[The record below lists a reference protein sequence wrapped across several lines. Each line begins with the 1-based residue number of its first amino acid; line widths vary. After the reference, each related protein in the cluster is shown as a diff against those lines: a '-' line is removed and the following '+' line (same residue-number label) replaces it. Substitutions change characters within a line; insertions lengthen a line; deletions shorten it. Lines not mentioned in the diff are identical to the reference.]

1 MAKRKGK
8 RRRTTSEK
16 VFIALSILIALSMIL
31 SLFVGFA
38 TSRNTGQA
46 PLPVETIAGTAAI
59 FFSLVR

>member
-16 VFIALSILIALSMIL
+16 IFLALSILIALSMIL

-38 TSRNTGQA
+38 ASRDTGGA
-46 PLPVETIAGTAAI
+46 PLPIETVAGTAAI
-59 FFSLVR
+59 FISFAR